1 LTVESVQL
9 DVSVDGIATLTLNR
23 PEKHNALNAEMIAAL
38 NAMLDRLAVDQNVRV
53 LVLTGRGKSFC
64 AGGDLKWFRELVTE
78 NRAGRIARSKVISDL
93 VRKLHVFPKPV
104 IGRIN
109 GNAFGAGTGLLAAC
123 DIAIATVNAR
133 FSIGETRMGLVPGTV
148 APFVIERIGPAKART
163 IMLSGAPFDAKQ
175 AEKIGLLDQVASSDA
190 EMDELVD
197 RITRDHLAAAPTAIS
212 RTKQM
217 IRQIAE
223 LPLDEAC
230 TEASEA
236 IADGWESGEA
246 EARLKTL

>member
-1 LTVESVQL
+1 MTESIQL
-9 DVSVDGIATLTLNR
+9 DVSVDSIATLTLNR
-23 PEKHNALNAEMIAAL
+23 PEKHNALNAEMISAL
-38 NAMLDRLAVDQNVRV
+38 NAMLDRLAKDQNIRV
-53 LVLTGRGKSFC
+53 LVLTGRGRSFC

-78 NRAGRIARSKVISDL
+78 NRAGRIVRSKAISDL

-123 DIAIATVNAR
+123 DIAIATADAR
-133 FSIGETRMGLVPGTV
+133 FSIGETRMGLVAGTV
-148 APFVIERIGPAKART
+148 APFVIARTGPAKART
-163 IMLSGAPFDAKQ
+163 IMLSGAPFDATQ
-175 AEKIGLLDQVASSDA
+175 AERIGLLDQVAPSDA
-190 EMDELVD
+190 ERDARVD
-197 RITRDHLAAAPTAIS
+197 QVARAHLAAGPAAIS

-217 IRQIAE
+217 IRQISE

-246 EARLKTL
+246 QARLDNL

>member
-1 LTVESVQL
+1 MTESVQL

-23 PEKHNALNAEMIAAL
+23 PEKHNALNAEMISAL
-38 NAMLDRLAVDQNVRV
+38 NAMLDRLAEDQNIRV
-53 LVLTGRGKSFC
+53 LVLTGRGRSFC
-64 AGGDLKWFRELVTE
+64 AGGDLNWFRELVTE

-123 DIAIATVNAR
+123 DIAIATADAR
-133 FSIGETRMGLVPGTV
+133 FSIGETRMGLVAGTV
-148 APFVIERIGPAKART
+148 APFVIGRIGPAKART
-163 IMLSGAPFDAKQ
+163 IMLSGAPFDAAQ
-175 AEKIGLLDQVASSDA
+175 AERIGLLDQVVLSDA
-190 EMDELVD
+190 ERDALVD
-197 RITRDHLAAAPTAIS
+197 QVARAHLAAAPAALS

-217 IRQIAE
+217 IRQVAE

-246 EARLKTL
+246 QARLDNL